1 MIKKITFVVASFL
14 LLIPGL
20 NAAVDIQEFETP
32 NGIEVWLVEDHS
44 NPILALQMFF
54 LTGSVH
60 DPVEKEGS
68 TYMMMGLL
76 EEGTDDLDAVGF
88 QIEVEELGAI
98 FDFDTYKEAVA
109 VSAQMITEH
118 LEPSVDL
125 LRKALEQPSFD
136 SEPMERVRG
145 QILTNIDFDEKDPEE
160 IAFDAFID
168 IMFGDHPL
176 NRKREGNKSSITN
189 LTREDIIAAYQN
201 ALVRG
206 KVVVGAAG
214 DITADQ
220 LGELLDGL
228 LGGLPDTT
236 PPVVQPLALPQEGH
250 VEIIDFPTPQ
260 STIVFGHRGLIR
272 NDPDFLMAYVLN
284 EVFGRSGFN
293 SRLQKKLRVDL
304 GLTYGIGSFLST
316 YQTGGMVIGSMA
328 TANETV
334 NEAIEA
340 IRQEWANVANEG
352 ITQEE
357 LDTIKMYLKGSYHL
371 RFKTN
376 EDIAGILAGMQLDN
390 IPASYVKHRNDMI
403 EAIELEDINRV
414 AKNLFRPEELVFVV
428 VGQPDTPS

>member
-1 MIKKITFVVASFL
+1 MIKRIAYIVVSFL
-14 LLIPGL
+14 LLIQGL

-32 NGIEVWLVEDHS
+32 NGIKVWLVEDHS
-44 NPILALQMFF
+44 NPIVALQMFF

-60 DPVEKEGS
+60 DPVGKEGS

-76 EEGTDDLDAVGF
+76 EEGTDNLDAVGF
-88 QIEVEELGAI
+88 QIEVEELGAR
-98 FDFDTYKEAVA
+98 FDFDAYKESVV
-109 VSAQMITEH
+109 VSAQMITEN

-125 LRKALEQPSFD
+125 LRKALEQPGFA

-176 NRKREGNKSSITN
+176 NRKREGNRTSVAN
-189 LTREDIIAAYQN
+189 LTREDIVSAYQN

-214 DITADQ
+214 DITAVQ

-228 LGGLPDTT
+228 LGGLSDTT
-236 PPVVQPLALPQEGH
+236 PPDVPTLSLPQEDH

-304 GLTYGIGSFLST
+304 GLTYGISSFLST

-334 NEAIEA
+334 NEAIDA
-340 IRQEWANVANEG
+340 IRQEWAGIANEG

-376 EDIAGILAGMQLDN
+376 EDISGILAGMQLDN
-390 IPASYVKHRNDMI
+390 IPASYVEHRNDMI
-403 EAIELEDINRV
+403 EAIELEDINKV